1 MKITRQSFRARAAV
15 GAFAIAV
22 AFGVWRFAPASSAV
36 VPPPVDENLTATAT
50 PASFAD
56 VVEAVK
62 PAVVNISAVGAAQM
76 PFMEAPGRR
85 PFGPDQHFGGDQSLE
100 QFFRR
105 FFKRQSYTPAEDVR
119 PGPRAMGSGFIID
132 PSGLVVTNHHVIAG
146 AFEIV
151 VTLNDGTQLDAELVG
166 TDAKTDL
173 ALLEVEAAG
182 TLPYATFGD
191 SDTTRVGDWVLAI
204 GNPFGLG
211 GTATTGIVSAR
222 GRDIQS
228 GPFDDFLQI
237 DAPINKGNSG
247 GPLFDVTGQVIGVN
261 TAIFSPN
268 GGNVGIGFA
277 IPASQAGPI
286 VDQLREH
293 GHVER
298 GWLGVQIQSIDDDI
312 AAGLG
317 LKEAEVRGVLVASV
331 VDGSPAAAAGLEAG
345 DVIMAF
351 DGEAIDTIRDLTRA
365 VAAAGPNREIVL
377 ELWRGEQ
384 TTTRHVQLGANPD
397 VVAAAPRKASGAD
410 AASESELGLSLAPL
424 TADARQRYA
433 IDDETA
439 GVLVVGVAR
448 DTAAAAKGLRR
459 GDVILRV
466 GPEAVAQPADV
477 VRQVRAARD
486 DDRASVVFQVA
497 RGDSRQFVAV
507 PFG

>member
-1 MKITRQSFRARAAV
+1 M
-15 GAFAIAV
+15 
-22 AFGVWRFAPASSAV
+22 
-36 VPPPVDENLTATAT
+36 
-50 PASFAD
+50 
-56 VVEAVK
+56 
-62 PAVVNISAVGAAQM
+62 
-76 PFMEAPGRR
+76 
-85 PFGPDQHFGGDQSLE
+85 
-100 QFFRR
+100 
-105 FFKRQSYTPAEDVR
+105 
-119 PGPRAMGSGFIID
+119 
-132 PSGLVVTNHHVIAG
+132 
-146 AFEIV
+146 
-151 VTLNDGTQLDAELVG
+151 
-166 TDAKTDL
+166 
-173 ALLEVEAAG
+173 
-182 TLPYATFGD
+182 
-191 SDTTRVGDWVLAI
+191 
-204 GNPFGLG
+204 
-211 GTATTGIVSAR
+211 
-222 GRDIQS
+222 
-228 GPFDDFLQI
+228 
-237 DAPINKGNSG
+237 
-247 GPLFDVTGQVIGVN
+247 
-261 TAIFSPN
+261 
-268 GGNVGIGFA
+268 
-277 IPASQAGPI
+277 
-286 VDQLREH
+286 
-293 GHVER
+293 
-298 GWLGVQIQSIDDDI
+298 
-312 AAGLG
+312 
-317 LKEAEVRGVLVASV
+317 RGVLVASV

>member
-105 FFKRQSYTPAEDVR
+105 FFERQSYTPAEDVR

-365 VAAAGPNREIVL
+365 VAAAGPNGEIVL

-384 TTTRHVQLGANPD
+384 TTTRHVQLGANPE
-397 VVAAAPRKASGAD
+397 VVASAPRKASGAD
-410 AASESELGLSLAPL
+410 AASESELGLSLARL
-424 TADARQRYA
+424 TTDARQRYA

-448 DTAAAAKGLRR
+448 DTAAATKGLRR
-459 GDVILRV
+459 GDVILPV

-477 VRQVRAARD
+477 VR
-486 DDRASVVFQVA
+486 
-497 RGDSRQFVAV
+497 
-507 PFG
+507 